1 MLAVAAVEKKLG
13 ALFRLAIRSGAAEA
27 IALHIRR
34 GEALNGRDGGGLT
47 PLMLAAIHGQL
58 GVCKA
63 LLDEGADPDLVD
75 QQGRTARD
83 LAAERGHDSVAACL
97 ARFREADSVYS
108 VLPEPQPTVQ
118 SVHTNEQATEPSRDT
133 IADDDCLPAVPAAAA
148 SITLH
153 VVSPDDADVLVIDDV
168 AEDADGWLPDDAV
181 VSPGHDSD
189 CAAAASQLQHV
200 LSTHRRVSTEAD
212 WSDVEFS
219 LPEVRVVQQV
229 VMGGDMAAIED
240 LISAG
245 LSASLVGTDDLWRA
259 LAGDGL
265 LHLDRASEVLQ
276 RVLDDLGI
284 LVEQGTPVSRWGAHT
299 VSDDVSDAVEAFMHA
314 LPEPADAGAFHVI
327 GARRSELIKRED
339 EERIGRRMD
348 AALGSLTRAL
358 ASLTDGEWQ
367 MVFPSQVPTA
377 LAVDGTEGADEFDD
391 ATSDELAE
399 NQADIEE
406 EQLDFSIYVTRV
418 RSGMAE
424 YGREALVPR
433 PRGLEVARLIGLVK
447 AINPAS
453 AQAVVSAITD
463 YEKARDQ
470 LVQANLRL
478 AVHLAHSYRGRGL
491 PLEDLVQDGNLGL
504 MRAAEKFDFRRG
516 FKFSTYATQW
526 VRQSITRGLGDTARL
541 IRLPVHMVEKVNV
554 FNRMRRELSAGR
566 DREASIDEVAE
577 RLELTSEA
585 ARRIVRIDRPV
596 YSLEECGTFD
606 APDAP
611 DPYSIVAEA
620 PDPLQIATDRSLS
633 RAIGRMLEEFKP
645 KERKVLALRFG
656 LDEVDSMTL
665 EEVGQAFDVTR
676 ERIRQIEAKAIRKL
690 RHSSRADVLLPYVD
704 GRPSSQPRQEEED

>member
-1 MLAVAAVEKKLG
+1 MLAVAPVEKKLG
-13 ALFRLAIRSGAAEA
+13 ALFRLAIRSGASEA

-34 GEALNGRDGGGLT
+34 GEPVNGRDGGGLT

-83 LAAERGHDSVAACL
+83 LAAEQGHDSVAACL
-97 ARFREADSVYS
+97 ARFREADSVYI
-108 VLPEPQPTVQ
+108 VLPEPQPMIL
-118 SVHTNEQATEPSRDT
+118 SAHTNEQAAEPSRDT
-133 IADDDCLPAVPAAAA
+133 IADDVCLPAEPAAAA

-153 VVSPDDADVLVIDDV
+153 VVSPDDADVLVLDDV

-219 LPEVRVVQQV
+219 LPEVRVAQQV
-229 VMGGDMAAIED
+229 LLGRDMAAIED

-245 LSASLVGTDDLWRA
+245 LSACIVGTDDLWRA
-259 LAGDGL
+259 LADDGL
-265 LHLDRASEVLQ
+265 LHLDRAPEVLQ

-299 VSDDVSDAVEAFMHA
+299 VSDDVSDAVEAFLHE

-348 AALGSLTRAL
+348 AALGVLTRAL
-358 ASLTDGEWQ
+358 ASLPNGAWQ
-367 MVFPSQVPTA
+367 TVFPSHVVAVPPVAGTA
-377 LAVDGTEGADEFDD
+377 SDDEFDD
-391 ATSDELAE
+391 ATSDEPAE
-399 NQADIEE
+399 GEE
-406 EQLDFSIYVTRV
+406 DLEVEQLDFRTYVARV
-418 RSGMAE
+418 RNGMLE

-433 PRGLEVARLIGLVK
+433 PRAMEVARMIGLIK
-447 AINPAS
+447 AIAPAS
-453 AQAVVSAITD
+453 AQAVVSAIAD

-470 LVQANLRL
+470 LVLANLRL
-478 AVHLAHSYRGRGL
+478 AVHQAHSYRGRGL

-516 FKFSTYATQW
+516 FKFSTYATPW
-526 VRQSITRGLGDTARL
+526 VRQSIMRGLADTARL
-541 IRLPVHMVEKVNV
+541 IRLPVHVVEKVNT
-554 FNRMRRELSAGR
+554 FNRMRRELSVGR
-566 DREASIDEVAE
+566 EREASINEVAE
-577 RLELTSEA
+577 RLEITPEA
-585 ARRIVRIDRPV
+585 ARRIARIDRPV
-596 YSLEECGTFD
+596 YSYEECGTFD
-606 APDAP
+606 VPDTP
-611 DPYSIVAEA
+611 DPLSIVAEV
-620 PDPLQIATDRSLS
+620 PDPLQVAADRSLS
-633 RAIGRMLEEFKP
+633 RAIGRMLDEFKP
-645 KERKVLALRFG
+645 RERKVLALRFG
-656 LDEVDSMTL
+656 LDGVDSMTL

-690 RHSSRADVLLPYVD
+690 RHSSRTDVFLPYVD
-704 GRPSSQPRQEEED
+704 ARASSQPHQEEEG